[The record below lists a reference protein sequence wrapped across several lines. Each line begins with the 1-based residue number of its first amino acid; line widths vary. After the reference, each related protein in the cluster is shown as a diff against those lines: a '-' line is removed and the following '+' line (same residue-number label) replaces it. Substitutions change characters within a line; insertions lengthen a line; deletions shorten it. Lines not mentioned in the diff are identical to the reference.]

1 MLWLFLALKIP
12 LIAACWIVWWA
23 IHAEPEPE
31 DAPPP
36 GGDGGERVRGP
47 ERHPRPPLP
56 HAPRRGPH
64 GDDALP
70 SPPRVRGVTDVRSR
84 ETTQR

>member
-1 MLWLFLALKIP
+1 MLWLFLVLKIP
-12 LIAACWIVWWA
+12 LIAACWLVWWA

-31 DAPPP
+31 DASSP

-70 SPPRVRGVTDVRSR
+70 SPPRIRGVTDVRSR